1 MEHLHQFVGW
11 LIEFVHRMG
20 MPGIFVAAFLE
31 STFVPIPGEVTMIP
45 AGYLVYQGKMN
56 FWAVLGLSV
65 AGTVV
70 GSLVNYYIARFLGRP
85 IIVRFQKYLLLN
97 DTKIYKI
104 EAFFAHH
111 GEISTLTGRLIPAM
125 RHLIAFPAGL
135 ARMDV
140 RTFTFYTFLGGTI
153 WMSFLIWVGYFLGG
167 RDWRKY
173 ITEIIGGGVLLALL
187 FLCTYI
193 IYIRRISQK
202 DEANNANNALK
213 ETLKELEPHHKHHVA
228 QDLFKHPQEQDRQ

>member
-1 MEHLHQFVGW
+1 MEHIHHLVEW
-11 LIEFVHRMG
+11 LVEFVHRMG

-56 FWAVLGLSV
+56 FWAVLALSV
-65 AGTVV
+65 AGTVA

-85 IIVRFQKYLLLN
+85 IIVRFQKYLFLN

-111 GEISTLTGRLIPAM
+111 GEISTLIGRLVPAM

-140 RTFTFYTFLGGTI
+140 RTFSFYTFLGGTI

-173 ITEIIGGGVLLALL
+173 LPEIIGGGVLLALL
-187 FLCTYI
+187 FLGAYLW
-193 IYIRRISQK
+193 YVRRYGQK
-202 DEANNANNALK
+202 NGTSDALK
-213 ETLKELEPHHKHHVA
+213 ETLKELEPHHKHHIVP
-228 QDLFKHPQEQDRQ
+228 DLFKHPQEKE